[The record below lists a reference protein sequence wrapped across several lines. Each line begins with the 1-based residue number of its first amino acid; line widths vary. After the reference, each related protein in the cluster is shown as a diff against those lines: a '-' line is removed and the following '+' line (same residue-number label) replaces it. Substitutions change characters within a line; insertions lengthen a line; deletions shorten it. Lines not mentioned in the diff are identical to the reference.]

1 VQKDLDITCRCF
13 SKMTRRRVVIWVP
26 KFASFCRRGL
36 RYLGA
41 EVCVIMQWGL
51 NDYMGN
57 GFTAGALAGAG
68 VGFYSG
74 GLPGLAIGAGIGG
87 AGGVLGGWLFH
98 SLCSK

>member
-1 VQKDLDITCRCF
+1 MKGLEICDLCLDEPLSIQAQAQVTG
-13 SKMTRRRVVIWVP
+13 
-26 KFASFCRRGL
+26 GL
-36 RYLGA
+36 LCQPG
-41 EVCVIMQWGL
+41 WGL